1 MATNACE
8 KELTSCFPTNYLM
21 DVMGI
26 MYSYY
31 WPQIDV
37 EENFQRTL
45 HDVESTLL
53 SWMTIK
59 H

>member
-1 MATNACE
+1 MATNACA
-8 KELTSCFPTNYLM
+8 KELTSCFPRNYLM
-21 DVMGI
+21 DAMGV

-31 WPQIDV
+31 WLQIDV

-53 SWMTIK
+53 SWMTIE